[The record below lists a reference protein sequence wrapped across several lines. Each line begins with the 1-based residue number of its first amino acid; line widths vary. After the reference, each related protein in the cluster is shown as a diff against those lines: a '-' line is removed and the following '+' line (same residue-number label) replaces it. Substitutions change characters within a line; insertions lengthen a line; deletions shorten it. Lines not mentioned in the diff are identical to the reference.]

1 MMSTLKNFP
10 HNIASIHLRYS
21 LNAEVFPGGRRVS
34 RIRFGDANSNSSHI
48 SEKTVV
54 VERNKLTGMLKKKK
68 KKPGM

>member
-1 MMSTLKNFP
+1 MSTLKNFP

-54 VERNKLTGMLKKKK
+54 VERNKLTGM
-68 KKPGM
+68 